1 MKKLFAAVACAALC
15 ASAFAAGEAV
25 PAAVGADPYAQNI
38 VRLSRISVDP
48 AQLDAYKQYVAEV
61 GRESM
66 KNEPGVRVLYSMQE
80 QKRPTEFTILEIYA
94 SPEAYQHHI
103 KTAHFQKYKQG
114 TKDMVKA
121 LELVDCN
128 PLVPEALIKP
138 AK

>member
-1 MKKLFAAVACAALC
+1 MLKKLLAAAACTALC
-15 ASAFAAGEAV
+15 ASAFAAGEA
-25 PAAVGADPYAQNI
+25 PAAAGADPYAQNI

-48 AQLDAYKQYVAEV
+48 AQLEAYKQYVAEV

-80 QKRPTEFTILEIYA
+80 KKRPTEFTILEIYA

-103 KTAHFQKYKQG
+103 KTAHFQKYKTG
-114 TKDMVKA
+114 TKDMVKS